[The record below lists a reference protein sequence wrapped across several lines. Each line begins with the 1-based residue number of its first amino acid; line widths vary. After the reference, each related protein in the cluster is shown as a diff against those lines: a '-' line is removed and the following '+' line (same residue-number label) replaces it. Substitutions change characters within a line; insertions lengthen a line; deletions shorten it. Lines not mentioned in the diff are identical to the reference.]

1 MRVCAC
7 KEEAYIVT
15 GYEQRENIFWG
26 FGGFFFFLVFLLARS
41 VLLYTC
47 LVLNLIIHLAD
58 SAVVKYYVET
68 TD

>member
-1 MRVCAC
+1 MNSGKIYSGVL
-7 KEEAYIVT
+7 VD
-15 GYEQRENIFWG
+15 
-26 FGGFFFFLVFLLARS
+26 FFFFLVFLLARS